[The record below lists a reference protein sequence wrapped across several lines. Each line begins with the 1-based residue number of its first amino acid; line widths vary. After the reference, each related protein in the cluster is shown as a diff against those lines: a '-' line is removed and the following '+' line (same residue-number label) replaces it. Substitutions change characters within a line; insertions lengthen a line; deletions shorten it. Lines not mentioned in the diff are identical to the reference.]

1 MSCTSVFSG
10 TVVAVSKTARSP
22 NLAGHKFSGMTTFN
36 ERRTTTTCVEDPGTP
51 HYSLAGQALGMT
63 DVLPNC
69 KSRLFRK
76 ELHCFF
82 FLIHFLMLNIKT
94 QGELMKNRVQGRL
107 GFTLIE
113 LLVVV
118 LIIGILAAV
127 ALPQYQKAVEKSRTA
142 EAMVLLRQMSHNIE
156 VAELEGTLNGE
167 DIFVTASDG
176 VCELKGEEGDR
187 YCTVGHYMYYPLFG
201 ALVAG
206 SLNQPYGIAYI
217 GPAADGSLLFGS
229 VPKGFYCAC
238 GSSSENA
245 CLSFCKPIKGGELIA
260 YPM

>member
-1 MSCTSVFSG
+1 
-10 TVVAVSKTARSP
+10 
-22 NLAGHKFSGMTTFN
+22 
-36 ERRTTTTCVEDPGTP
+36 
-51 HYSLAGQALGMT
+51 
-63 DVLPNC
+63 
-69 KSRLFRK
+69 
-76 ELHCFF
+76 
-82 FLIHFLMLNIKT
+82 MLNIKT

-176 VCELKGEEGDR
+176 VCELKGEEGDS

-238 GSSSENA
+238 GSSSETA
-245 CLSFCKPIKGGELIA
+245 CLSFCKTLGKGEPIKGGELIA